1 MDFIMNFVMYLVICW
16 RIDLMK
22 VVFAFFFYLNN
33 RER

>member
-1 MDFIMNFVMYLVICW
+1 MDFIMNFVMYLVIYW

-22 VVFAFFFYLNN
+22 VVFAFFYLNN